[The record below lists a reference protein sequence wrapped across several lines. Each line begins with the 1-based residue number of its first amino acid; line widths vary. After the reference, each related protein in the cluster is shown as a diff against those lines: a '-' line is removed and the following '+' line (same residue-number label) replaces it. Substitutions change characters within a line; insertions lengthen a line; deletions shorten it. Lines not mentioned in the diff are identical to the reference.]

1 MRYWDSLAR
10 TGIWDALRK
19 TLDEGRKRKFRLPA
33 SHNEQEIRSSV
44 SALASQFPE
53 GLAHSR
59 KVTDLAL
66 TIFDD
71 LTSLHQMGDH
81 DRFLLECTALL
92 HDIGWKSGHKGH
104 AKRSAEMILSDEH
117 LPLDLHDR
125 AIIGLVAQAHRNNVR
140 FESQGFF
147 SLLTSKERD
156 SVMMLASFLRIA
168 DGLDHL
174 HNGSVDSI
182 HCSTGPDSVIMEISA
197 TGDIRLE
204 LQRAV
209 MRGDLFIR
217 VFNRQLVIR

>member
-1 MRYWDSLAR
+1 MKEENENSD
-10 TGIWDALRK
+10 
-19 TLDEGRKRKFRLPA
+19 FQH
-33 SHNEQEIRSSV
+33 SHKEQEIRSSV

-182 HCSTGPDSVIMEISA
+182 HCSAGPDSVIMEISA
-197 TGDIRLE
+197 TGDVRLE

-217 VFNRQLVIR
+217 VFNRELVIR